1 MEPFK
6 IAQNSLKSV
15 RNFDSFEENRTGP
28 AKVWGNSL
36 KSEGTIRRKS
46 NENFATLKLLEGP
59 RHNFSLL
66 HQYDIK
72 QTSDEDKS
80 KI

>member
-6 IAQNSLKSV
+6 IAQNSLKPV

-28 AKVWGNSL
+28 AKVWGNSP

-46 NENFATLKLLEGP
+46 NKNFATLKLLE
-59 RHNFSLL
+59 
-66 HQYDIK
+66 
-72 QTSDEDKS
+72 
-80 KI
+80 